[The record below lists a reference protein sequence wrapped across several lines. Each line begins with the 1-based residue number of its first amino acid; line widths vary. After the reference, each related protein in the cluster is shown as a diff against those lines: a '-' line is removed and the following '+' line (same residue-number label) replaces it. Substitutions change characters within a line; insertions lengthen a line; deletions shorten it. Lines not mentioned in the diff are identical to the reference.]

1 MPNRVSYTFSLVGDY
16 IAKAKK
22 VARETRS
29 IRLGMRALNRTAK
42 IAGRGVAG
50 AFGLMK
56 KAALGLKSSMAPLLA
71 AFAGVAGAVKFFTLG
86 VGFETAM
93 LDLQAITGAAGDE
106 LEFLKESALSMGKA
120 ARFSAAETA
129 EAFQL
134 VASAKPELLKNTEL
148 LAATTEQVLLLANA
162 SGLDLAT
169 ASETVGETLNQFGLE
184 AGEAG
189 RLVNVL
195 AAGAKLGSSLIP
207 ETGRAL
213 REVGG
218 IANEAGISLETT
230 NAAIQLI
237 ALGGIKGTKAGTQ
250 LKGALLGLA
259 ASGIRKITPS
269 IVGMEQALFNLK
281 EMQLTEQQQI
291 KLFGRENLQTG
302 QILTRSAGDLKRLTE
317 EMTGTNIATEQAKI
331 RMSGFSSRLKG
342 LGATIGNAVIRAF
355 ERLAPVFEEVITNM
369 EKFFDSITVDDIKKF
384 ADEMKP
390 IVQLMID
397 LAGAAIAAAQAIA
410 PVVGFFAKGGVSGIL
425 AAKSGL
431 LGDTSANN
439 AGLKEAAGGGKA
451 ALDVKV
457 QFNDPA
463 STVSGIQSSSTGQ
476 LKDFVLKTG
485 INLKQEF
492 DAA

>member
-1 MPNRVSYTFSLVGDY
+1 MPNRVQYTFSLAGDY

-22 VARETRS
+22 VARQTRGIKTS
-29 IRLGMRALNRTAK
+29 MRALNRTAK
-42 IAGRGVAG
+42 VAGRGVAG
-50 AFGLMK
+50 AFALMK
-56 KAALGLKSSMAPLLA
+56 KGALSLQTSMAPLLA
-71 AFAGVAGAVKFFTLG
+71 AFAGVAGVIKFFTLG
-86 VGFETAM
+86 ANFETAM
-93 LDLQAITGAAGDE
+93 LDLKAITGAAGED
-106 LEFLKESALSMGKA
+106 LEFLKESTISLGKA

-134 VASAKPELLKNTEL
+134 VASAKPELLKNTKA

-207 ETGRAL
+207 QTGLAL

-259 ASGIRKITPS
+259 ASGVKKITPS
-269 IVGMEQALFNLK
+269 IVGMEQALFNLQK
-281 EMQLTEQQQI
+281 MQLSEQQQI

-302 QILTRSAGDLKRLTE
+302 QILTRSAGDLKRLTQ
-317 EMTGTNIATEQAKI
+317 EMTGTNIASEQANI
-331 RMSGFSSRLKG
+331 RMSGLSSRMKG
-342 LGATIGNAVIRAF
+342 LGVTISNAVIRTF
-355 ERLAPVFEEVITNM
+355 ERLSPIFEEVIGNM
-369 EKFFDSITVDDIKKF
+369 ETFFDSITPSDIRAF
-384 ADEMKP
+384 ADGLRP
-390 IVQLMID
+390 IVELMVS
-397 LAGAAIAAAQAIA
+397 LASAASNVASVLA
-410 PVVGFFAKGGVSGIL
+410 PIGRLVS
-425 AAKSGL
+425 A
-431 LGDTSANN
+431 SA
-439 AGLKEAAGGGKA
+439 AGLSDLGTLVTGGDLTAANSASFKNA
-451 ALDVKV
+451 VRLEKSQTRIDMNI
-457 QFNDPA
+457 NDPGGA
-463 STVSGIQSSSTGQ
+463 VGSIQSSSKGSGSIN
-476 LKDFVLKTG
+476 TG
-485 INLKQEF
+485 INLQG
-492 DAA
+492 APA